1 MNPQKANCKQVLM
14 IADAQMQA
22 PVENQV
28 YCGLRHCDSF
38 CELIPMKGCEAMLEW
53 MIDQGA
59 GREPA
64 DIVLKGGRFLDLI
77 TGELVESD
85 IAICEDRIVGTFG
98 TYRGKH
104 EIDVSGRIVVPGFID
119 THLHIESSQVTPHEF
134 DRCLLPQGVT
144 TAICDPH
151 EIANVLGAEGIRF
164 FLDSA
169 LETVMDIRV
178 QLSSC
183 VPATHMETSG
193 VELLIDDLLP
203 FADHPKV
210 IGLAEFMN
218 FPGVLAKDPECMA
231 KLRAFQGRHIDGHA
245 PLLRGLDLN
254 GYIAAGIRTE
264 HEATNAEEALEKLRK
279 GMYVLVREGSVSKDL
294 KALMP
299 IITERHAQFL
309 ALCTDD
315 RNPLDIADQ
324 GHLDYLIRTAIAGG
338 VEPLAIY
345 RAASVSAARA
355 FGLFDRGLVAPGQR
369 ADLVVVDSL
378 EGCHAEIV
386 LSAGRVVSEALFA
399 ARKPVAEVGRNSVKA
414 PRVTASNFR
423 SQSNSGKTR
432 AIGIVPGKI
441 ITQNLEFDLKVGPN
455 GVEPDLERD
464 VVKVAVIERHGKNG
478 NIATGFVHGFGLK
491 AGAIA
496 STVSHDSHNICV
508 VGASDEDIATA
519 ANRLGEIEGGF
530 VVVRDG
536 KVLAEMPLP
545 IAGLMSTEPYE
556 TVREALRKL
565 RHAAED
571 LGSVL
576 EEPFL
581 QLAFIALPVIPHLK
595 ITDRGLVDVDK
606 FEFVGN

>member
-1 MNPQKANCKQVLM
+1 
-14 IADAQMQA
+14 
-22 PVENQV
+22 
-28 YCGLRHCDSF
+28 
-38 CELIPMKGCEAMLEW
+38 MLEQ

-64 DIVLKGGRFLDLI
+64 DIVLKGGRFFDLV

-85 IAICEDRIVGTFG
+85 IAICGDRIVGTFG
-98 TYRGKH
+98 TYHGKQ
-104 EIDVSGRIVVPGFID
+104 EIDISGRIVVPGFID
-119 THLHIESSQVTPHEF
+119 THLHIESSHITPHEF
-134 DRCLLPQGVT
+134 DRCVLPQGVT
-144 TAICDPH
+144 TVVCDPH
-151 EIANVLGAEGIRF
+151 EIANVLGAEGLKY
-164 FLDSA
+164 FLDSS
-169 LETVMDIRV
+169 LETIMDIRV

-193 VELLIDDLLP
+193 AELLIDDLLP

-218 FPGVLAKDPECMA
+218 FPGVLSNDAECMA
-231 KLRAFQGRHIDGHA
+231 KLKAFQGRHIDGHA
-245 PLLRGLDLN
+245 PLLRGFDLN

-264 HEATNAEEALEKLRK
+264 HEATSAEEALEKMRK
-279 GMYVLVREGSVSKDL
+279 GMHVLVREGSVSKDL
-294 KALMP
+294 HALMP
-299 IITERHAQFL
+299 IITERHSPFL
-309 ALCTDD
+309 SLCTDD

-355 FGLFDRGLVAPGQR
+355 FGMHDRGLVAPGQR
-369 ADLVVVDSL
+369 ADLVIIDSL
-378 EGCHAEIV
+378 ESCHAEIV
-386 LSAGRVVSEALFA
+386 LSAGRVVSKELFA
-399 ARKPVAEVGRNSVKA
+399 TRKTVAEVGRNSVKA
-414 PRVTASNFR
+414 QKVSATNFR

-441 ITQNLEFDLKVGPN
+441 ITESLEFDLKVGPH
-455 GVEPDLERD
+455 GVEADLERD
-464 VVKVAVIERHGKNG
+464 VVKIAVVERHGKNG

-508 VGASDEDIATA
+508 VGVSDEDIAA
-519 ANRLGEIEGGF
+519 ATNRLGEIEGGF

-545 IAGLMSTEPYE
+545 IAGLMSVEPYE
-556 TVREALRKL
+556 TVREQLRAL
-565 RHAAED
+565 RHAAEE
-571 LGSVL
+571 LGSTL

-581 QLAFIALPVIPHLK
+581 QLAFVALPVIPHLK

>member
-1 MNPQKANCKQVLM
+1 M

>member
-1 MNPQKANCKQVLM
+1 
-14 IADAQMQA
+14 
-22 PVENQV
+22 
-28 YCGLRHCDSF
+28 
-38 CELIPMKGCEAMLEW
+38 MLEQ

-64 DIVLKGGRFLDLI
+64 DLVLKGGRFFDLV

-85 IAICEDRIVGTFG
+85 IAICGDRIVGTFG
-98 TYRGKH
+98 TYRGKQ
-104 EIDVSGRIVVPGFID
+104 EIDISGRIVVPGFID
-119 THLHIESSQVTPHEF
+119 THLHIESSNITPHEF
-134 DRCLLPQGVT
+134 DRCVLPQGVT

-151 EIANVLGAEGIRF
+151 EIANVLGTEGIRY

-169 LETVMDIRV
+169 LETIMDIRV

-193 VELLIDDLLP
+193 AELLIGDLLP

-231 KLRAFQGRHIDGHA
+231 KLDAFQGRHIDGHA
-245 PLLRGLDLN
+245 PLLRGYELN

-264 HEATNAEEALEKLRK
+264 HEATSAEEALEKMRK
-279 GMYVLVREGSVSKDL
+279 GMHVLVREGSVSKDL
-294 KALMP
+294 HALMP

-338 VEPLAIY
+338 VEPIAIY
-345 RAASVSAARA
+345 RAASISAARA

-369 ADLVVVDSL
+369 ADLVVIDSL
-378 EGCHAEIV
+378 EGCHAQIV
-386 LSAGRVVSEALFA
+386 ISAGRVVSEELFA
-399 ARKPVAEVGRNSVKA
+399 SRKQIAPVGRNSMKA
-414 PRVTASNFR
+414 PLVQASNFR
-423 SQSNSGKTR
+423 SQSNSGRTR
-432 AIGIVPGKI
+432 AIGIIPGKI
-441 ITQNLEFDLKVGPN
+441 ITESLEFDLETGPH

-464 VVKVAVIERHGKNG
+464 VVKIAVVERHGRNG

-508 VGASDEDIATA
+508 VGVSDEDIAVA
-519 ANRLGEIEGGF
+519 VNRLGKIEGGF

-536 KVLAEMPLP
+536 EVLAEMPLP
-545 IAGLMSTEPYE
+545 IAGLMSIEPYE
-556 TVREALRKL
+556 IVREQLRGL
-565 RHAAED
+565 RHAAEE

-581 QLAFIALPVIPHLK
+581 QLAFVALPVIPHLK
-595 ITDRGLVDVDK
+595 ITDRGLVDVDR
-606 FEFVGN
+606 FEFVGNG